1 MEELRLSDFPILYT
15 TQAVNEDGIEGH
27 AYIPN
32 GLEVAVSSPLK
43 AVPGSNPE
51 QLIGLALSTCL
62 NATLEAIEKE
72 HGQTHQSKVVT
83 TVKMSRDR
91 FGYRFFLD
99 ARVTIPEVD
108 AETAARWL
116 AIAET
121 RCPVAKLVGPS
132 ANVTIQLA

>member
-1 MEELRLSDFPILYT
+1 MSDFPILYT
-15 TQAVNEDGIEGH
+15 TQAINEDGIQGH
-27 AYIPN
+27 AYVPD
-32 GLEVAVSSPLK
+32 GLEVPVSSPLK
-43 AVPGSNPE
+43 SVPGSNPE

-72 HGQTHQSKVVT
+72 HGQAHQSKVVT

-91 FGYRFFLD
+91 FGYQFFLD

-108 AETAARWL
+108 DETVAHWL

>member
-1 MEELRLSDFPILYT
+1 MSDFPVLYT
-15 TQAVNEDGIEGH
+15 THAVNEDGIEGQ
-27 AYIPN
+27 AYVPE
-32 GLEVAVSSPLK
+32 GLRVTVSSPLK
-43 AVPGSNPE
+43 AVPGTNPE

-72 HGQTHQSKVVT
+72 HGQNHQSKVDT

-91 FGYRFFLD
+91 FGYQFFLD

-108 AETAARWL
+108 AETAAHWL

-121 RCPVAKLVGPS
+121 RCPVAKLVGSS
-132 ANVTIQLA
+132 ANVTIQLAK

>member
-1 MEELRLSDFPILYT
+1 MIFQFYIRPKQLMKTASKDTPIFPMVLRWPYLV
-15 TQAVNEDGIEGH
+15 Q
-27 AYIPN
+27 
-32 GLEVAVSSPLK
+32 LK

-91 FGYRFFLD
+91 FGYQFFLD